1 VLQDGAGAENINDF
15 MRGYD
20 RYGGLALNWVVFGSS
35 GHKQRPHGGVLVNYR
50 QCLPLQQEQ
59 NQHVKVI
66 ANTAHLMTV
75 GDDPHRVY
83 YNDMKRLSTVNEL
96 GAPVRCVLLL
106 VAADTGCEDAHG
118 LRGGCVRIWELLS
131 LVL

>member
-1 VLQDGAGAENINDF
+1 

-20 RYGGLALNWVVFGSS
+20 QYGGLALNWVVFGSS
-35 GHKQRPHGGVLVNYR
+35 GHKQRPQGGVLVNYR
-50 QCLPLQQEQ
+50 QCLPMQQEQ

-83 YNDMKRLSTVNEL
+83 YNDMKRYGTVNEL
-96 GAPVRCVLLL
+96 GAPVRRLLLL
-106 VAADTGCEDAHG
+106 VICASAFVTEAAAFVWLCMCKQLGAAST
-118 LRGGCVRIWELLS
+118 
-131 LVL
+131 

>member
-1 VLQDGAGAENINDF
+1 VLHDAAGADNINDF

-20 RYGGLALNWVVFGSS
+20 QYGGLALNWVVFGSS

-83 YNDMKRLSTVNEL
+83 YNDMKRFGTVNEL
-96 GAPVRCVLLL
+96 GAPV
-106 VAADTGCEDAHG
+106 
-118 LRGGCVRIWELLS
+118 S
-131 LVL
+131 